1 MGEDNIIVSELAL
14 NQLVI
19 VENSQAI
26 LEWYDNF
33 LI

>member
-14 NQLVI
+14 NQIVI